1 MTHVIKR
8 YPNRKLYSA
17 EKSHYVTLSEIFDMM
32 ANGQEVKVID
42 NASGD
47 DITLK
52 TLKAG
57 LYQLDISMDQVKG
70 MIRNVGKTNATY

>member
-1 MTHVIKR
+1 MTHLIKK
-8 YPNRKLYSA
+8 YPNRKLYSV
-17 EKSHYVTLSEIFDMM
+17 EKSHYVTLPEIFNMM

-42 NASGD
+42 NTNGD

-57 LYQLDISMDQVKG
+57 LYQLDMSMDQVKG
-70 MIRNVGKTNATY
+70 MIVNMGKTNATY